1 MDRRYAPVLI
11 QFHHIGIGIL
21 SGRGYALQ
29 AHGSGSPPPGLLHGV
44 VIDVAK
50 DVAVDKKELLVQLI
64 LEALDSARSAQ
75 QLRFKMIVDVNP

>member
-11 QFHHIGIGIL
+11 QFHHHSASGIL
-21 SGRGYALQ
+21 SGRAMRC
-29 AHGSGSPPPGLLHGV
+29 SPWLRLSSPGLLHGV

-64 LEALDSARSAQ
+64 LEALDPPAVPQSVQNDSGC
-75 QLRFKMIVDVNP
+75 